1 MVRSKECFK
10 CNAVKPLEDFY
21 KHSMMADG
29 HLNKCKQCAKND
41 ALKHRKLNLE
51 KIRSYDR
58 ERGKLV
64 HRIALNQEMVRAWR
78 LADKRRGVAHR
89 AVSRAIKRG
98 TLVRVPCVKCDNE
111 KSLAHHE
118 DYDKPLDVIWLCQVC
133 HSKRHQ
139 ELLNL

>member
-29 HLNKCKQCAKND
+29 HLNKCKQCARND
-41 ALKHRKLNLE
+41 ALKHRELNLE

-98 TLVRVPCVKCDNE
+98 TLVRVPCVKCNNE
-111 KSLAHHE
+111 KSFAHHE

-139 ELLNL
+139 ELLTF